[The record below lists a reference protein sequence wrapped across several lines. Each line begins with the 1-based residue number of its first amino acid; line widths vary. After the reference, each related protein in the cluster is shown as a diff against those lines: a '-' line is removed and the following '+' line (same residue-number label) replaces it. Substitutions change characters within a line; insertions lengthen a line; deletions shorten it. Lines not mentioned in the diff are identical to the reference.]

1 MKVNTF
7 LLIAL
12 VALMCSCSDDVLNE
26 GFSILCATCTKS
38 DLLFRLHHCTKC
50 LGAIS
55 VA

>member
-26 GFSILCATCTKS
+26 GSRYSAQPVPRVTFSFDSITAPNVWAQYQSL
-38 DLLFRLHHCTKC
+38 
-50 LGAIS
+50 
-55 VA
+55 